1 VSVGAERAEQLRA
14 LADLIVADVG
24 VNVQAGQVVGITA
37 EPGQEDIWR
46 AVAEAAYLRG
56 ATFVD
61 TWIFDAHVKHSRLA
75 HAPLD
80 SLGYRPP
87 WWGERY
93 KALGDLAG
101 AQIRLAGPAAPTLM
115 DDIASERLGL
125 DMMPRLPETLD
136 VVNARRW
143 NWIVAPGPS
152 AGWASALYPDLGPD
166 AAVERMWTEIGFVM
180 RLDEADPAAAW
191 RRRFATLYRVANR
204 LTDLHLDAV
213 HFEGPGTDLRIG
225 LLPGSVWKHAG
236 GDETAAGIPFTANL
250 PTEEVFS
257 APDPRRVDGHVAS
270 TKPLVV
276 GGGMVRGLRVAFEG
290 GRVVSVQADQGAGL
304 VSTMIARDE
313 GAARLGEV
321 ALVDGDSRIGQLGTV
336 FYETL
341 LDENSA
347 SHIALGNAYAD
358 TVADAE
364 SAAQINTSSIHIDF
378 MIGSG
383 DVDVTGVLS
392 DASRVPLLRGGAWQ
406 FDA

>member
-1 VSVGAERAEQLRA
+1 
-14 LADLIVADVG
+14 
-24 VNVQAGQVVGITA
+24 
-37 EPGQEDIWR
+37 
-46 AVAEAAYLRG
+46 
-56 ATFVD
+56 
-61 TWIFDAHVKHSRLA
+61 
-75 HAPLD
+75 
-80 SLGYRPP
+80 
-87 WWGERY
+87 
-93 KALGDLAG
+93 
-101 AQIRLAGPAAPTLM
+101 
-115 DDIASERLGL
+115 
-125 DMMPRLPETLD
+125 
-136 VVNARRW
+136 
-143 NWIVAPGPS
+143 
-152 AGWASALYPDLGPD
+152 
-166 AAVERMWTEIGFVM
+166 
-180 RLDEADPAAAW
+180 
-191 RRRFATLYRVANR
+191 
-204 LTDLHLDAV
+204 V